1 MIFKGLLC
9 SLGCAFIYPYVCE
22 LVCTPDSLLFLQ
34 THCFAYCRF
43 RLDLI
48 YIPTYSKYKSVQC
61 ILMRNKSNY
70 CLLLCAFFS
79 EWIAVCLCEWSAPII
94 FYFVYIL
101 STKENV
107 KKLLRKKVIRKR
119 LEIGSKQSKSMFK
132 KFFVLLIVP
141 TAYQIPNIYDL
152 FKKYCS
158 F

>member
-9 SLGCAFIYPYVCE
+9 SLGCAFICPYVCE

-70 CLLLCAFFS
+70 CLLLCAFFLNES
-79 EWIAVCLCEWSAPII
+79 L
-94 FYFVYIL
+94 FVYVNDRHRLFLIL
-101 STKENV
+101 FIFCRR
-107 KKLLRKKVIRKR
+107 KKNNFCEKKVIRKR

-132 KFFVLLIVP
+132 KFFVLLIIS
-141 TAYQIPNIYDL
+141 TKYQISNIYDL
-152 FKKYCS
+152 FKKI